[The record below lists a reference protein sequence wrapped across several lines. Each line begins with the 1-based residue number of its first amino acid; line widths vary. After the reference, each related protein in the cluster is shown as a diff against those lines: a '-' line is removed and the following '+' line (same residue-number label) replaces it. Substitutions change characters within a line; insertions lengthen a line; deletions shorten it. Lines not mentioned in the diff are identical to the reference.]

1 MQYGLIGEKLGHSY
15 SAQIH
20 GMFGFYEYELKE
32 IPREGLDRFMCGR
45 EFCGINVT
53 IPYKEQVIP
62 YLDKVDD
69 AAASIGAVNTVVN
82 RDGELTGYNT
92 DFLGLKKLMEYAGH
106 DYNGSTIL
114 ILGSGGTSKTAA
126 AVCKAL
132 GAGCVG
138 RVSRS
143 GREGTLTYEE
153 AASRYANADFVINTT
168 PVGMFP
174 NTDASPVDLRS
185 YPELKGVIDVIF
197 NPAKTKLMEQAE
209 ELGIRADGGLRMLVY
224 QAVAAAKIFT
234 GKEVSDSRAEEIIEA
249 VRRTSRG

>member
-32 IPREGLDRFMCGR
+32 IPRDSLDAFMR
-45 EFCGINVT
+45 ERAFCGINVT

-69 AAASIGAVNTVVN
+69 AAAAIGAVNTVVN
-82 RDGELTGYNT
+82 KDGYLTGYNT

-106 DYNGSTIL
+106 DYSGRTIL

-132 GAGCVG
+132 GAGCVK

-143 GREGTLTYEE
+143 GREDTLTYEE
-153 AASRYANADFVINTT
+153 AAAGYANADFLINTT

-174 NTDASPVDLRS
+174 KTDASPADLS
-185 YPELKGVIDVIF
+185 VYSDLKGVIDVIF
-197 NPAKTKLMEQAE
+197 NPAKTKLMQQAE
-209 ELGIRADGGLRMLVY
+209 ALGIKADGGLRMLVY
-224 QAVAAAKIFT
+224 QAVAAAKIFV
-234 GKEVSDSRAEEIIEA
+234 GKEVSEEKAEEIIEA
-249 VRRTSRG
+249 IRRSQS

>member
-1 MQYGLIGEKLGHSY
+1 MEYGLIGEKLGHSY

-20 GMFGFYEYELKE
+20 GAFGYYDYELKE
-32 IPREGLDRFMCGR
+32 IPRDGLDGFMK
-45 EFCGINVT
+45 EKAFKGINVT
-53 IPYKEQVIP
+53 IPYKEKVIP
-62 YLDKVDD
+62 YLDHIDD
-69 AAASIGAVNTVVN
+69 AAARIGAVNTVVN
-82 RDGELTGYNT
+82 RDGVLSGYNT
-92 DFLGLKKLMEYAGH
+92 DFIGLKNLMEYAGG

-126 AVCKAL
+126 AVCEAL
-132 GAGCVG
+132 GAACIR

-153 AASRYANADFVINTT
+153 AAAGYADAGFIVNTT

-174 NTDASPVDLRS
+174 NIDASPVDLTA
-185 YPELKGVIDVIF
+185 YGKLKGVIDVIF
-197 NPAKTKLMEQAE
+197 NPAKTRLMMQAE

-234 GKEVSDSRAEEIIEA
+234 GNIVSDEKAEEIIDMIG
-249 VRRTSRG
+249 RGKK